1 MFVLIVF
8 NCEKESRFFF
18 LDSKKSVN
26 EFSYF
31 LAKQHAEHVAT
42 NANIPITPAKMTSHV
57 PADAITLAA
66 VTVFLTAHDSIALTE
81 YFSNKSTN
89 DCFISS
95 ESISACISCGGNT
108 EPCRDN
114 WKHELK
120 IEEKRIAFEFYF

>member
-1 MFVLIVF
+1 M
-8 NCEKESRFFF
+8 
-18 LDSKKSVN
+18 
-26 EFSYF
+26 
-31 LAKQHAEHVAT
+31 AT
-42 NANIPITPAKMTSHV
+42 NANIPMTPDKMTSHV

-81 YFSNKSTN
+81 YFSKRSTN

-120 IEEKRIAFEFYF
+120 IKKKLFYLSFMLTLIQKKKNVYLVDEKSNV